1 MQNLLR
7 IGTVLAVVLAIV
19 SVNLWRELRAERVLN
34 AQLQAQVDESANRDA
49 ASVPAPRVEIRAD
62 DTAVTAKNSGATE
75 SAPRPLQAAAAVPI
89 SPNPIGPVRDLMQD
103 PEYRKARLTQ
113 VKMTLKRSYTDVA
126 EELGLSEKE
135 TEQLF
140 DLLAEQQMG
149 PNLSLSMGADGQP
162 DRQAM
167 EEMARQRQAAQ
178 RKNEEALAALIGPAR
193 QPKWQ
198 EYQLSLSA
206 RSRASQMSGMLASSG
221 YPLTEAQVRPLTTAL
236 IAEEKYVRDQQ
247 PPSRRSMPTNPESF
261 LRSQEESI
269 NQQEESNRRYLETAA
284 PYMSSRQLSLVKEV
298 LEQQIAI
305 SRASARMQ
313 RERMEAQRSGVA
325 GGASAAGY

>member
-1 MQNLLR
+1 
-7 IGTVLAVVLAIV
+7 
-19 SVNLWRELRAERVLN
+19 
-34 AQLQAQVDESANRDA
+34 
-49 ASVPAPRVEIRAD
+49 
-62 DTAVTAKNSGATE
+62 
-75 SAPRPLQAAAAVPI
+75 
-89 SPNPIGPVRDLMQD
+89 
-103 PEYRKARLTQ
+103 
-113 VKMTLKRSYTDVA
+113 
-126 EELGLSEKE
+126 
-135 TEQLF
+135 
-140 DLLAEQQMG
+140 
-149 PNLSLSMGADGQP
+149 MGADGQP

-313 RERMEAQRSGVA
+313 RERMEAQRSGVG